1 LAVANSFCADFIIR
15 PKVSLH
21 VTLSVLDTLPMPRLA
36 EDSPIAKA
44 LVPRALRLTCTSEEM
59 DALWKEMAQNGWVQ
73 QTQEITGL
81 IEDAQRLQ
89 VMAEIEAIVALH
101 VYGLS
106 RTQLNCVLNTF
117 PIVRRKE
124 TDEYGEFLSKRLI
137 LEAYDKEV
145 ARTLTNGDV
154 LDLTNTL

>member
-1 LAVANSFCADFIIR
+1 
-15 PKVSLH
+15 
-21 VTLSVLDTLPMPRLA
+21 
-36 EDSPIAKA
+36 
-44 LVPRALRLTCTSEEM
+44 
-59 DALWKEMAQNGWVQ
+59 MAQNGWVQ